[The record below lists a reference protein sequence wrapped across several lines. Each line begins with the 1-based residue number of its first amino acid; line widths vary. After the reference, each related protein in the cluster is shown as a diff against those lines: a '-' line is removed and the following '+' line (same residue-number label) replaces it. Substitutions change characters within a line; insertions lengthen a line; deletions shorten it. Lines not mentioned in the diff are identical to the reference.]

1 MKNSGELSIRISVE
15 SRSIESIPS
24 EEKENYWLKWTE
36 CQIPGTISDVYAC
49 ANWVPEE
56 KKDKEAGKN
65 TWNSKKKKKTSHF
78 VILSSTSKTHHKSQI
93 GKTQNITVNLQEAT
107 IKKLVMS
114 KRAREKWHITYRG
127 QTILTDS
134 SQMVNAR
141 RHWNSQ
147 KAEKIMTSS

>member
-1 MKNSGELSIRISVE
+1 MGITELETIKKKTCRVESSITEMKNSGELSIRISVE

-65 TWNSKKKKKTSHF
+65 TWNSKKKK
-78 VILSSTSKTHHKSQI
+78 
-93 GKTQNITVNLQEAT
+93 NLT
-107 IKKLVMS
+107 FRDIK
-114 KRAREKWHITYRG
+114 
-127 QTILTDS
+127 
-134 SQMVNAR
+134 
-141 RHWNSQ
+141 
-147 KAEKIMTSS
+147 